1 MWSTMQVSRGQS
13 VQSPAG
19 SEGLLILLKEKKNEE
34 LVRDFVWRDAI

>member
-34 LVRDFVWRDAI
+34 LRDFVWRDAI